1 MVGAVLQAESNSARQ
16 ASMLWL
22 IGTYLFHTIGE
33 LCLSPTGLS
42 MVTRLAPARY
52 LSLMMGVWFGFT
64 ALANFIAG
72 LVGSFVEDFGAL
84 SIFSGISAAAL
95 ISACI
100 LWVVSDRL
108 VKWIAA

>member
-1 MVGAVLQAESNSARQ
+1 MAGAVLQAESNPGRQ

-42 MVTRLAPARY
+42 MVTRLAPAKY

-84 SIFSGISAAAL
+84 AIFTGISAAAL
-95 ISACI
+95 ISAGI
-100 LWVVSDRL
+100 LWAVSGRL
-108 VKWIAA
+108 IKWIAG